1 MYEFFISIFIFVV
14 SNIAMNKKL
23 FYLFMCIGLGQINA
37 QDANFQQI
45 SKWELGPRA
54 GINLLPDF
62 EDQLQN
68 NFKIGLNGGL
78 AGSYKF
84 NKNLAIKMELNFTQ
98 KGKSYSNTETD
109 HLFTSFNQLL
119 GTFIDTSIIS
129 SLQGYVDDGIYSSYS
144 GYHKLSYVEMPIL
157 AEASFYKFKFS
168 AGPYIGL
175 LIKSYTKE
183 TLDQNIP
190 LLDLVSPLID
200 SLGFAAIFVNNLIN
214 TSFPGYRQTSIIES
228 SSSSNFT
235 KINYGFLMQL
245 SYQIHPHTFLELSYS
260 RALNSY
266 LIDKSNKI
274 QLTTFT
280 LSLAYNFGLKKLKK

>member
-1 MYEFFISIFIFVV
+1 
-14 SNIAMNKKL
+14 MNKKL
-23 FYLFMCIGLGQINA
+23 LYLFMCIGLSQINA
-37 QDANFQQI
+37 QNANDQQI

-54 GINLLPDF
+54 GFNLLPDF

-78 AGSYKF
+78 KGSYKF

-98 KGKSYSNTETD
+98 KGKSYSNTKTD
-109 HLFTSFNQLL
+109 HLFTSFNELL
-119 GTFIDTSIIS
+119 GAFIDTSTIS
-129 SLQGYVDDGIYSSYS
+129 SLQGVVDDGIYSSYN
-144 GYHKLSYVEMPIL
+144 GYHKLSYIEMPLL
-157 AEASFYKFKFS
+157 AEATFYKFKLS
-168 AGPYIGL
+168 AGPYVGL

-183 TLDQNIP
+183 TLNQNIP
-190 LLDLVSPLID
+190 LLDIVSPLID

-214 TSFPGYRQTSIIES
+214 TSFPGYRQTSITES
-228 SSSSNFT
+228 TFSSNFT

-245 SYQIHPHTFLELSYS
+245 SYQIHPQTFLEVSYS

-266 LIDKSNKI
+266 LNDKSNNI

-280 LSLAYNFGLKKLKK
+280 LSLTYNFGLKKLKK